1 VRNPSAVVVI
11 VSIYLFA
18 ALFELPSIRK
28 RGLNDLMLYSLL
40 MLLGLTLN
48 VLAALG
54 VRFPSV
60 SDGITAVIR
69 GWTGR

>member
-1 VRNPSAVVVI
+1 MRNPSAVVAM

-18 ALFELPSIRK
+18 ALLELPSIRK
-28 RGLNDLMLYSLL
+28 RGLNDLVLYSLL

-48 VLAALG
+48 VLAGLG

-60 SDGITAVIR
+60 TNGITAVIR
-69 GWTGR
+69 GLTGR